1 MDSAYI
7 PLSFRGITIFMK
19 NRDHSFVVRNLA
31 THALNVALYVKV
43 GDTQFISLVL
53 LLLLLLF
60 FTFVLSLHY
69 TLL

>member
-31 THALNVALYVKV
+31 THVLKVALYVKV
-43 GDTQFISLVL
+43 GDTQFISLVFYL
-53 LLLLLLF
+53 YCHCTLDDH
-60 FTFVLSLHY
+60 VLNI
-69 TLL
+69 

>member
-7 PLSFRGITIFMK
+7 PLSFRGITIFIK

-31 THALNVALYVKV
+31 MHVLNVALYVKV
-43 GDTQFISLVL
+43 GDISSVVVVVVVVVV
-53 LLLLLLF
+53 